1 MIWKKT
7 TLLCFSSYTACTKI
21 QITNS
26 KYNASI
32 SYNRKNA
39 ECCTLQY
46 RYCTLQYRYCT
57 LQYRYCTLQYR
68 YCTKHGHKNECY
80 LLSHYFYCK
89 ILNVVLLF
97 YLGRSIADYTI
108 NFRMGCQ
115 EIE

>member
-68 YCTKHGHKNECY
+68 YCTKHGHKM
-80 LLSHYFYCK
+80 
-89 ILNVVLLF
+89 NVI
-97 YLGRSIADYTI
+97 Y
-108 NFRMGCQ
+108 
-115 EIE
+115 